1 MARKHLKV
9 LEEIQKKPTP
19 SNIRWHDIE
28 NALLSLGAQ
37 MTEGNGSRVRFD
49 LNGITLSAHRPHPQK
64 EAKRYQVRDVVDF
77 LKSAGVID
85 SQA

>member
-1 MARKHLKV
+1 MVRKHSKT
-9 LEEIQKKPTP
+9 LEEIQRKPTP
-19 SNIRWHDIE
+19 SNVKWLDVE
-28 NALLSLGAQ
+28 KALISLGAQ

-64 EAKRYQVRDVVDF
+64 EAKRYQVRDVIDF

-85 SQA
+85 N